1 MNLNQI
7 ATELSNKTGKD
18 RASCYRTLQTLL
30 EKIEQDTITSI
41 EHNEDLSVIV
51 INGIHCERPTKRW
64 IVHGESKPSA
74 VVIKDWCPVK
84 QVHQPIPTPEVVE
97 EKSLIAT
104 QVQEE
109 HVSEEVLSLA
119 ASMMSFITEDTR
131 KVEDNKPYYIGE
143 QQEITDENG
152 NPVLIGGILV
162 EHAKDSCTDAPTKID
177 ASKCVLTADKL
188 KQQLIDLYVSNGIS
202 ERDAEINANA
212 QINAF
217 SIMHDPELTGT
228 YEKVSDD
235 SFLFNGKET
244 VVFNEDEVEFQ
255 KQ

>member
-1 MNLNQI
+1 MNLNTH
-7 ATELSNKTGKD
+7 ATNISQATGKD
-18 RASCYRTLQTLL
+18 RGNCYKALKTLL
-30 EKIEQDTITSI
+30 DKINQEEIESLSYNAEFSEVTLNGVPFFQDARK
-41 EHNEDLSVIV
+41 HW
-51 INGIHCERPTKRW
+51 KR
-64 IVHGESKPSA
+64 A
-74 VVIKDWCPVK
+74 D
-84 QVHQPIPTPEVVE
+84 VHQPIPTPEVVE

-104 QVQEE
+104 QQN
-109 HVSEEVLSLA
+109 EVDQSIALA

-131 KVEDNKPYYIGE
+131 KFEENKPYYIGE
-143 QQEITDENG
+143 RKHVAQGEDGTKYYE
-152 NPVLIGGILV
+152 GGIRV
-162 EHAKDSCTDAPTKID
+162 ENTPDSCTSEPTIID
-177 ASKCVLTADKL
+177 SSKCVLTADKL

-217 SIMHDPELTGT
+217 SIMNDPELTGT

-244 VVFNEDEVEFQ
+244 VVFNEEDIEYQ

>member
-1 MNLNQI
+1 MNLNTH
-7 ATELSNKTGKD
+7 ATNISQATDKD
-18 RASCYRTLQTLL
+18 RGNCYKALKTLL
-30 EKIEQDTITSI
+30 DKINQDEI
-41 EHNEDLSVIV
+41 ESLTYNAEFSEVTL
-51 INGIHCERPTKRW
+51 NGVPFFQDARKHWKR
-64 IVHGESKPSA
+64 A
-74 VVIKDWCPVK
+74 D
-84 QVHQPIPTPEVVE
+84 VHQPIPVTKTVE
-97 EKSLIAT
+97 KRPLIAT
-104 QVQEE
+104 QQN
-109 HVSEEVLSLA
+109 EVDQSIALA
-119 ASMMSFITEDTR
+119 ASMMSFITEDT
-131 KVEDNKPYYIGE
+131 KPIEKNDPYYIGE
-143 QQEITDENG
+143 RKHVAQGEDGTKYYT
-152 NPVLIGGILV
+152 GGIRV
-162 EHAKDSCTDAPTKID
+162 ENTPDSCTSEPTIID
-177 ASKCVLTADKL
+177 SSKCVLTADKL

>member
-1 MNLNQI
+1 MNLNTH
-7 ATELSNKTGKD
+7 ATNISQATGKD
-18 RASCYRTLQTLL
+18 RGNCYKALKTLL
-30 EKIEQDTITSI
+30 DKINQEEIESLTYNAEFSEVTLNGVRFFQDARK
-41 EHNEDLSVIV
+41 HW
-51 INGIHCERPTKRW
+51 KR
-64 IVHGESKPSA
+64 A
-74 VVIKDWCPVK
+74 D
-84 QVHQPIPTPEVVE
+84 VHQPIPTPEVVE

-104 QVQEE
+104 QQN
-109 HVSEEVLSLA
+109 EVDQSIALA

-131 KVEDNKPYYIGE
+131 KVEENKPFYYEDVLVAPNGKPYL
-143 QQEITDENG
+143 DENG
-152 NPVLIGGILV
+152 NPVTSRFIV

-217 SIMHDPELTGT
+217 SIMNDPELTGT

-244 VVFNEDEVEFQ
+244 VVFNEEEIEFQ

>member
-1 MNLNQI
+1 MNLNTH
-7 ATELSNKTGKD
+7 ATNISQATGKD
-18 RASCYRTLQTLL
+18 RGNCYKALKTLL
-30 EKIEQDTITSI
+30 DKINQDEI
-41 EHNEDLSVIV
+41 ESLTYNAEFSEVTL
-51 INGIHCERPTKRW
+51 NGVPFFQDARKHWKR
-64 IVHGESKPSA
+64 A
-74 VVIKDWCPVK
+74 D
-84 QVHQPIPTPEVVE
+84 VHQPIPVTKTVE
-97 EKSLIAT
+97 KRPLIAT
-104 QVQEE
+104 QQN
-109 HVSEEVLSLA
+109 EVDQSIALA
-119 ASMMSFITEDTR
+119 ASMMSFITEDT
-131 KVEDNKPYYIGE
+131 KPIEKNDPYYIGE
-143 QQEITDENG
+143 RKHVAQGEDGTKYYT
-152 NPVLIGGILV
+152 GGIRV
-162 EHAKDSCTDAPTKID
+162 ENTPDSCTSEPTIID
-177 ASKCVLTADKL
+177 SSKCVLTADKL